1 MTTTAQFNWHDVFES
16 AAQHHAKLAMTR
28 GWWQYA
34 RHAVQQLEIGDDAD
48 MWHGLRARVAA
59 IIKEA
64 GYRPEPHELQ
74 EMEPV
79 CKSH

>member
-1 MTTTAQFNWHDVFES
+1 MTVFNSEAEVAATADS
-16 AAQHHAKLAMTR
+16 MAKLAMTR

-34 RHAVQQLEIGDDAD
+34 RHEVQRLEVDASGLYR
-48 MWHGLRARVAA
+48 GLRARVAA
-59 IIKEA
+59 IIKTA

-74 EMEPV
+74 EMESV

>member
-1 MTTTAQFNWHDVFES
+1 MFDTEAEITEVAGRM
-16 AAQHHAKLAMTR
+16 AKLAMTR

-34 RHAVQQLEIGDDAD
+34 RHEVQQLESDSSGLYR
-48 MWHGLRARVAA
+48 GLRSRVVA